1 MDRYIPLLDTFRE
14 MYPGKFS
21 DEKEIFGSIHRGDRL
36 FVSTGCGEPQYLMSA
51 LADYVDNNP
60 KAFFDAEVL
69 QVWTLG
75 VAPYAESRFLRNFR
89 QNSFFVGDS
98 TREAVNA
105 GLADYTPI
113 FLSQVPD
120 LFNRGMVPIDV
131 ALIQTSPPD
140 RNGFMSLGVSVDI
153 TKAAVECAR
162 TVICQVN
169 SNMPRVHGDAF
180 VNIEDIDYLVPHD
193 EALLEYGT
201 EVPDELSQSIGGYVA
216 RIVEDGD
223 TIQVGYGSIP
233 NAIIANLGDKKH
245 LGVHTELLSDGI
257 AELMKKEVIDN
268 SRKSIDRGKTVAS
281 FCMGTAS
288 TYEFISD
295 NPSIE
300 FRPIDYTNS
309 PLVIS
314 QNSNMV
320 AINSALSIDLTG
332 QASAESIG
340 HQFYSGIGGQAD
352 FMRGAVMSPGG
363 RTILVLPSVTAD
375 EETSRIVPFIE
386 EGAGVT
392 LTRGDVQYV
401 VTEYGIAYLHGQNIR
416 QRAME
421 LISIAH
427 PKFREKL
434 VEEARK
440 RNLIY
445 ADQVFVTGKEG
456 EYPEELERYRTT
468 RTGLEVL
475 LRPVR
480 MSDEPLLKEFF
491 YSLSDKSNYRRFITL
506 RRYLPHEVLQRM
518 TAIDFTREMVI
529 LAVVPDGEKEKVIGV
544 GQYVITG
551 DTHTAE
557 IALAVRDD
565 YQQQGVGTELLAYLS
580 QVAKRQGL
588 LGFTADV
595 LGENRPVMKLLDKS
609 GFGVQKSNEEGIS
622 YLKATFKD

>member
-1 MDRYIPLLDTFRE
+1 M
-14 MYPGKFS
+14 
-21 DEKEIFGSIHRGDRL
+21 
-36 FVSTGCGEPQYLMSA
+36 
-51 LADYVDNNP
+51 
-60 KAFFDAEVL
+60 
-69 QVWTLG
+69 
-75 VAPYAESRFLRNFR
+75 
-89 QNSFFVGDS
+89 
-98 TREAVNA
+98 
-105 GLADYTPI
+105 
-113 FLSQVPD
+113 
-120 LFNRGMVPIDV
+120 
-131 ALIQTSPPD
+131 
-140 RNGFMSLGVSVDI
+140 
-153 TKAAVECAR
+153 
-162 TVICQVN
+162 
-169 SNMPRVHGDAF
+169 
-180 VNIEDIDYLVPHD
+180 
-193 EALLEYGT
+193 
-201 EVPDELSQSIGGYVA
+201 
-216 RIVEDGD
+216 
-223 TIQVGYGSIP
+223 
-233 NAIIANLGDKKH
+233 
-245 LGVHTELLSDGI
+245 
-257 AELMKKEVIDN
+257 
-268 SRKSIDRGKTVAS
+268 
-281 FCMGTAS
+281 
-288 TYEFISD
+288 SD

-314 QNSNMV
+314 QNDNMV
-320 AINSALSIDLTG
+320 AINSALSVDLTG

-340 HQFYSGIGGQAD
+340 HVFYSGIGGQAD
-352 FMRGAVMSPGG
+352 FMRGAVLAKGG

-375 EETSRIVPFIE
+375 GKTSRIVPFIE

-392 LTRGDVQYV
+392 LTRGDVHYV

-427 PKFREKL
+427 PDFRERL
-434 VEEARK
+434 IDEARE

-445 ADQVFVTGKEG
+445 ADQVFVSGKEG

-480 MSDEPLLKEFF
+480 MSDEPLLKDFF

-529 LAVVPDGEKEKVIGV
+529 LAVVHDGEKEKFVGV

-557 IALAVRDD
+557 IALAVRDEF
-565 YQQQGVGTELLAYLS
+565 QQQGIGTELLAYLS

-609 GFGVQKSNEEGIS
+609 GFGVQKSAEEGVS
-622 YLKATFKD
+622 YLKATFKV